1 MSHFLHVYAKAA
13 RRPGFLR
20 QLFLAACLAGSGRAA
35 SELRFCLHA
44 EPKTFDPALVDD
56 GDSET
61 VRYLTAGV
69 LIRVDRKTQQ
79 FLPELAESW
88 QIDRGGRR
96 ITFHLRPNVKF
107 SDGTPFTAADVAF
120 TMKRLLDPAT
130 HSPTADSFRSSD
142 APPQIAVSG
151 PLTVSIEFGAPVA
164 GLERLFDEVAI
175 TSARSP
181 QKTAAV
187 LGPYKIAEYKPG
199 AEVALDRNP
208 NYWKVDANGVRLP
221 YIDRVRLEIQTN
233 HEIEVVRFRRGELDL
248 INSLDAETYDELA
261 RAAPRSVYDAGA
273 SLESEMMWFNQ
284 APAAPIAPHKLAWF
298 GSSAFRRAISETINR
313 ADIARVVYRGHAQP
327 AVGPISAADKFW
339 FNASLKPHPFDPAG
353 ARRRLEAEGFHM
365 SGGALFDRTGHRV
378 EFSLLTNAGNRN
390 RERMASMIQQD
401 LDAIGIHVDIVTL
414 DFPSLLERITRNMN
428 YDACLLALTNLD
440 LDPNAQMN
448 VWLSSAPN
456 HQWNPNQKQPATPWE
471 AEIDKLMRA
480 QARETRPE
488 DRKRDFDRVQQIVW
502 DEAPFLY
509 LVTKNSMS
517 AIAPDIQNAAPV
529 GIVPQTYWNVE
540 YLRKVEP
547 SPRNRT
553 NAR

>member
-1 MSHFLHVYAKAA
+1 MRRLQFLTAAVALAVSFAGAA
-13 RRPGFLR
+13 R
-20 QLFLAACLAGSGRAA
+20 AAT
-35 SELRFCLHA
+35 ELRFCLHA
-44 EPKTFDPALVDD
+44 EPKTFDPALVED
-56 GDSET
+56 GDSGT
-61 VRYLTAGV
+61 VKYLTGGV
-69 LIRVDRKTQQ
+69 LIRVNRKTQQ
-79 FLPELAESW
+79 FIPELAESW
-88 QIDRGGRR
+88 QIDREGRR

-107 SDGTPFTAADVAF
+107 SDGAPFTAEDVAF

-130 HSPTADSFRSSD
+130 HSPTADGFRSSD
-142 APPQIAVSG
+142 APPQIAVLG
-151 PLTVSIEFGAPVA
+151 TLTVSIQFGAPVA

-175 TSARSP
+175 ESVRSP
-181 QKTAAV
+181 HHPAAVPGSTAAV

-199 AEVALDRNP
+199 AEVVLERNP
-208 NYWKVDANGVRLP
+208 NYWKVDGNGVRLP

-248 INSLDAETYDELA
+248 INTLDAETFDDLA
-261 RAAPRSVYDAGA
+261 HAAPRSVYDAGA

-284 APAAPIAPHKLAWF
+284 SPSAPIPAHKLAWF
-298 GSSAFRRAISETINR
+298 QSAAFRRAVSEAINR
-313 ADIARVVYRGHAQP
+313 ADIARVIYRGHAQP

-353 ARRRLEAEGFHM
+353 ARKRLEADGFHM

-378 EFSLLTNAGNRN
+378 EFSIMTNAGNRN

-401 LDAIGIHVDIVTL
+401 LDAIGIQVDVSTL
-414 DFPSLLERITRNMN
+414 DQRREVERMTRSMN
-428 YDACLLALTNLD
+428 YEACLLALTNLD

-480 QARETRPE
+480 QAGETRAA

-502 DEAPFLY
+502 EQAPFLY
-509 LVTKNSMS
+509 LVTKNAMS
-517 AIAPDIQNAAPV
+517 AIASGIQNAAPV
-529 GIVPQTYWNVE
+529 GLTPQTFWNAE
-540 YLRKVEP
+540 YLRKVAP
-547 SPRNRT
+547 AQRSQT